1 MTPIHILIADDHPMF
16 RFGLRALLAA
26 EPGTEVVG
34 EATNGEEAVSMAA
47 RLKPDL
53 VLMDVNLPLLNGIEA
68 TQRIVAANPGIGV
81 LVITM
86 FEDDTMF
93 AAMRAGARGYILKGA
108 EGEETLRA
116 IHAAANGESIFSPTV
131 AQRLAQFVSQ
141 SSPQSGSLPFQDL
154 TPRERDILKLL
165 ALGLTNAAI
174 AERLSLSPKTVR
186 NQVSIIFNK
195 LQVADRS
202 EAIIKAREAGL
213 GSKDK

>member
-68 TQRIVAANPGIGV
+68 TQRIVAANPEVGV

-141 SSPQSGSLPFQDL
+141 SSPQTGSLPFQDL

-165 ALGLTNAAI
+165 ALGIDQCSHRGAAFTEPQDGPQSGI
-174 AERLSLSPKTVR
+174 HHFRQAAGGRPVGSHYQSPR
-186 NQVSIIFNK
+186 RRPRHQ
-195 LQVADRS
+195 
-202 EAIIKAREAGL
+202 G
-213 GSKDK
+213 